1 MKHIV
6 LLILSTL
13 VLSTG
18 HALEAIEGAK
28 KDFKIIKAKV
38 VEKIEKVKSKKPKI
52 KAAIS
57 DAAAKVNSKIQKTL
71 NN

>member
-1 MKHIV
+1 MKHIF
-6 LLILSTL
+6 LLICSTL

-28 KDFKIIKAKV
+28 KDFKEIKAKV
-38 VEKIEKVKSKKPKI
+38 AEKIEKVKSKKPKI

-57 DAAAKVNSKIQKTL
+57 ETATKVNTKIQKTF

>member
-1 MKHIV
+1 MKHIL
-6 LLILSTL
+6 LLICSTL

-18 HALEAIEGAK
+18 HALEAIEGVK

-38 VEKIEKVKSKKPKI
+38 VEKIEKVKSKKPKV
-52 KAAIS
+52 KAAIL
-57 DAAAKVNSKIQKTL
+57 DTAAKVNSKIQKTL

>member
-1 MKHIV
+1 MKHV
-6 LLILSTL
+6 LLLICSTL

-28 KDFKIIKAKV
+28 KDFKEIKAKV
-38 VEKIEKVKSKKPKI
+38 ANKIEQAKNKKPKI

-57 DAAAKVNSKIQKTL
+57 ETANKVNSKIQKTL
-71 NN
+71 NK

>member
-1 MKHIV
+1 MKHIF
-6 LLILSTL
+6 LLICSTL

-28 KDFKIIKAKV
+28 KDFKEIKAKV
-38 VEKIEKVKSKKPKI
+38 VQKFEQVKSKKPKI

-57 DAAAKVNSKIQKTL
+57 ETASKVNSKIQKTL